1 MTLNELKE
9 SLKTVLLSE
18 GFEKIKNKFYKKC
31 EDFLCK
37 IAVQKSAYGD
47 VCYINYDFYF
57 GDFIKP
63 YNINHSDLNSTPLY
77 LYGRFEFDEKNEIC
91 EYLNI
96 NQKTL
101 TELLIKNLEEKI
113 YPPFIMGKTYFIK
126 NMGRLY
132 NALLEDKVIKFL
144 NVTANDITFFR
155 REQMLDY
162 YSDGNIFSTYSILE
176 GLVVGKDVGNV
187 LMIDVSTK
195 VPANWRCFCLNE
207 NRTQK
212 FAFFSNPEIWER
224 VLIGDIIKFASSS
237 KVFYDCPYPI
247 VMLEKDGVKFL
258 EFEKGKKDYLE
269 WIEKTFPINKD

>member
-1 MTLNELKE
+1 MTLNEFKVFLKE
-9 SLKTVLLSE
+9 FLSSM
-18 GFEKIKNKFYKKC
+18 GFENYKNKFYKNGK
-31 EDFLCK
+31 DFLCE
-37 IAVQKSAYGD
+37 IQIQKSAYGEF
-47 VCYINYDFYF
+47 CYINYNFYF
-57 GDFIKP
+57 GEFIKP
-63 YNINHSDLNSTPLY
+63 YNINHSDLNSFPLY
-77 LYGRFEFDEKNEIC
+77 LYGRFEFDEKNEIY

-96 NQKTL
+96 NKKTL
-101 TELLIKNLEEKI
+101 TELLIRNLEEKI
-113 YPPFIMGKTYFIK
+113 CPPFIMGKTYFIK

-144 NVTANDITFFR
+144 NVTANDITIFR
-155 REQMLDY
+155 RDQMLKY
-162 YSDGNIFSTYSILE
+162 YSGGNIFSSYTILE

-187 LMIDVSTK
+187 LMIDISTK